1 MLLVAAAIC
10 VFRSAIN
17 GASCA
22 WFDAVSFDCAFDES
36 DVSYGTTEAAIRSA
50 SPAMRDAGSTSR

>member
-1 MLLVAAAIC
+1 MLLVAPAIC

-22 WFDAVSFDCAFDES
+22 WFAAFSWASAFDES
-36 DVSYGTTEAAIRSA
+36 DVNFGTTVAAMRSA
-50 SPAMRDAGSTSR
+50 SPAMRAAGSTSR